1 MLGTPQMAGSS
12 IAYIDRPSFTQAYS
26 PENLPEFMKDFEQ
39 ISPTLFAPSQ
49 GVFGQAP
56 EVDTIQPLMPQQYV
70 DEYADLERA
79 FQESIAVDPTMF
91 GDMYRGGLYMPMQTL
106 PSAPEDE
113 PFDLAGS
120 LAAAEAL
127 RQIYPIAE
135 EPLGEVEEAIKRG
148 VVDPTE
154 EFIQQKMLD
163 PTEDAFKAV
172 ADPVEEFV
180 QQYALDPTEDVA
192 KIILDPVEEVI
203 QQAVLDP
210 VEDIV
215 KIPLKAIEKVI
226 PEIDVNVEFKE
237 PEPAVQIPTEDI
249 ENIVKDLAVE
259 PIQNIVEQGVFDPI
273 EDVIKIP
280 AEIAQEQI
288 ISPIQDILPE
298 IDINIE
304 PIPEPVVAPEPEPI
318 VEAVPQPEVTI
329 PTEAIDKI
337 ISEAVIDPIKEI
349 TEPQLE
355 AVKDF
360 VVDPIL
366 ESIPEIDIDVKGKTV
381 SEIIDNLII
390 EEPKVVEEQV
400 QKIAEEQVKELEDAG
415 FIEFEDGKIDINI
428 TLPKV
433 GEVPFIDT
441 VEKVM
446 ESLPSDLPELVESYG
461 DIENAIENP
470 SAENVDKAV
479 QAINDIGFDAGAT
492 APVVPPAVGEGL
504 SVVADIDAIID
515 AFENPDAESLTNAY
529 AAADGLAATYT
540 EAGGLPAGEAI
551 GQVGT
556 IFTGLEALD
565 GGIESAADAV
575 NVVNAANAV
584 ASMAGATTTSAA
596 GVTAGFLPPNVTAA
610 LGPISM
616 ILSAPSIMKSIS
628 SLAKGGAAGTYERIQ
643 GEFDLKDGKFA
654 VGGGVRG
661 ADTNRSF
668 GDKYAQETMN
678 SGVSMANSL
687 VDDYGFEIDQQALN
701 AAPENIMRLQTSGYY
716 NREGRAQYGS
726 SVGSADFV
734 VKLLQNGVL
743 KPTENTPPEI
753 LASNEAFASFVTDH
767 IDKGQDEYAAKM
779 YTDTGGTGAEFG
791 NRTRTGTTIKQRAK
805 FATQDAAQSWVND
818 NETSASYSKERAGKY
833 YGYYKNQTLFD
844 VVPVEVGDKTYYE
857 LKKNN
862 VKKRISRA
870 AYDEAT
876 KPKPKPAPKP
886 EPVANDFVDLD
897 DYFSNLFKGI
907 DFTNINLGGL
917 F

>member
-1 MLGTPQMAGSS
+1 MAVPQTLSFEELQDILNVAAPTGVSAPSITAAPPTLATPQTAGSS

-56 EVDTIQPLMPQQYV
+56 DVDTIQPLMPQQYV

-79 FQESIAVDPTMF
+79 FQESIALDPTMF
-91 GDMYRGGLYMPMQTL
+91 GDMYRSGLYMPVQTL

-180 QQYALDPTEDVA
+180 QQYALDPTEDV
-192 KIILDPVEEVI
+192 
-203 QQAVLDP
+203 
-210 VEDIV
+210 
-215 KIPLKAIEKVI
+215 LKAPLQAAEKALEPVV
-226 PEIDVNVEFKE
+226 EAIDIAIDT
-237 PEPAVQIPTEDI
+237 PEPI
-249 ENIVKDLAVE
+249 KK
-259 PIQNIVEQGVFDPI
+259 I
-273 EDVIKIP
+273 EDVAK
-280 AEIAQEQI
+280 A
-288 ISPIQDILPE
+288 
-298 IDINIE
+298 
-304 PIPEPVVAPEPEPI
+304 IPEKLDELVQTPE
-318 VEAVPQPEVTI
+318 TI
-329 PTEAIDKI
+329 K
-337 ISEAVIDPIKEI
+337 S
-349 TEPQLE
+349 
-355 AVKDF
+355 
-360 VVDPIL
+360 
-366 ESIPEIDIDVKGKTV
+366 
-381 SEIIDNLII
+381 
-390 EEPKVVEEQV
+390 
-400 QKIAEEQVKELEDAG
+400 
-415 FIEFEDGKIDINI
+415 FEDSAKSFLD
-428 TLPKV
+428 TLP
-433 GEVPFIDT
+433 DT
-441 VEKVM
+441 TTNLVSTYADVENM
-446 ESLPSDLPELVESYG
+446 
-461 DIENAIENP
+461 IENP

-504 SVVADIDAIID
+504 SFVADIDAIID

-551 GQVGT
+551 GEVAT

-596 GVTAGFLPPNVTAA
+596 GVTAGFLPPSVTAA

-616 ILSAPSIMKSIS
+616 ILSAPSIIKSIS

-791 NRTRTGTTIKQRAK
+791 VKTRNQGTTIKQRAK

>member
-1 MLGTPQMAGSS
+1 MAVPQTLSFEELQDILNVAAPTGVSAPSITAAPPTLATPQTAGSS

-70 DEYADLERA
+70 DEYADLEKA

-180 QQYALDPTEDVA
+180 QQYALDPTEDV
-192 KIILDPVEEVI
+192 
-203 QQAVLDP
+203 
-210 VEDIV
+210 
-215 KIPLKAIEKVI
+215 LKAPLQAAEKALEPVV
-226 PEIDVNVEFKE
+226 EAIDIAIDT
-237 PEPAVQIPTEDI
+237 PEPI
-249 ENIVKDLAVE
+249 KK
-259 PIQNIVEQGVFDPI
+259 I
-273 EDVIKIP
+273 EDVAK
-280 AEIAQEQI
+280 A
-288 ISPIQDILPE
+288 
-298 IDINIE
+298 
-304 PIPEPVVAPEPEPI
+304 IPEKLDELVQTPE
-318 VEAVPQPEVTI
+318 TI
-329 PTEAIDKI
+329 K
-337 ISEAVIDPIKEI
+337 S
-349 TEPQLE
+349 
-355 AVKDF
+355 
-360 VVDPIL
+360 
-366 ESIPEIDIDVKGKTV
+366 
-381 SEIIDNLII
+381 
-390 EEPKVVEEQV
+390 
-400 QKIAEEQVKELEDAG
+400 
-415 FIEFEDGKIDINI
+415 FEDSAKSFLD
-428 TLPKV
+428 TLP
-433 GEVPFIDT
+433 DT
-441 VEKVM
+441 TTNLVSTYADVENM
-446 ESLPSDLPELVESYG
+446 
-461 DIENAIENP
+461 IENP

-504 SVVADIDAIID
+504 SFVADIDAIID

-551 GQVGT
+551 GEVAT

-596 GVTAGFLPPNVTAA
+596 GVTAGFLPPSVTAA

-616 ILSAPSIMKSIS
+616 ILSAPSIIKSIS

-791 NRTRTGTTIKQRAK
+791 VKTRNQGTTIKQRAK

>member
-1 MLGTPQMAGSS
+1 MAVPQTLSFEDLQDILNVAAPTGVSAPSITVAPPMFATPQTAGSS
-12 IAYIDRPSFTQAYS
+12 ISYIDRPSFTQAYS

-180 QQYALDPTEDVA
+180 QQYALDPTEDV
-192 KIILDPVEEVI
+192 
-203 QQAVLDP
+203 
-210 VEDIV
+210 
-215 KIPLKAIEKVI
+215 LKAPLQAAEKALEPVV
-226 PEIDVNVEFKE
+226 EAIDIAIDT
-237 PEPAVQIPTEDI
+237 PEPI
-249 ENIVKDLAVE
+249 KK
-259 PIQNIVEQGVFDPI
+259 I
-273 EDVIKIP
+273 EDVAK
-280 AEIAQEQI
+280 A
-288 ISPIQDILPE
+288 
-298 IDINIE
+298 
-304 PIPEPVVAPEPEPI
+304 IPEKLDELVQTPE
-318 VEAVPQPEVTI
+318 TI
-329 PTEAIDKI
+329 K
-337 ISEAVIDPIKEI
+337 S
-349 TEPQLE
+349 
-355 AVKDF
+355 
-360 VVDPIL
+360 
-366 ESIPEIDIDVKGKTV
+366 
-381 SEIIDNLII
+381 
-390 EEPKVVEEQV
+390 
-400 QKIAEEQVKELEDAG
+400 
-415 FIEFEDGKIDINI
+415 FEDSAKSFLD
-428 TLPKV
+428 TLP
-433 GEVPFIDT
+433 DT
-441 VEKVM
+441 TTNLVSTYADVENM
-446 ESLPSDLPELVESYG
+446 
-461 DIENAIENP
+461 IENP

-654 VGGGVRG
+654 VGGGVRA

-687 VDDYGFEIDQQALN
+687 VDDYGFEIDEQALN
-701 AAPENIMRLQTSGYY
+701 AAPENIMKLQTSGYY

-791 NRTRTGTTIKQRAK
+791 SRTRTGTTIKQRAK

-833 YGYYKNQTLFD
+833 YGYYKKQTLFD

-857 LKKNN
+857 LKKNS
-862 VKKRISRA
+862 VKKRISQA
-870 AYDEAT
+870 AYNEAT
-876 KPKPKPAPKP
+876 KPKPAPKP
-886 EPVANDFVDLD
+886 EPKPEPEPVANDPYEFLKGLDL
-897 DYFSNLFKGI
+897 SNLGSFDI
-907 DFTNINLGGL
+907 AF
-917 F
+917 

>member
-1 MLGTPQMAGSS
+1 MAVPQTLSFEDLQDILNVAAPTGVSAPSITVAPPMFATPQTAGSS
-12 IAYIDRPSFTQAYS
+12 ISYIDRPSFTQAYS

-180 QQYALDPTEDVA
+180 QQYALDPTEDV
-192 KIILDPVEEVI
+192 
-203 QQAVLDP
+203 
-210 VEDIV
+210 
-215 KIPLKAIEKVI
+215 LKAPLQAAEKALEPVV
-226 PEIDVNVEFKE
+226 EAIDIAIDT
-237 PEPAVQIPTEDI
+237 PEPI
-249 ENIVKDLAVE
+249 KK
-259 PIQNIVEQGVFDPI
+259 I
-273 EDVIKIP
+273 EDVAK
-280 AEIAQEQI
+280 A
-288 ISPIQDILPE
+288 
-298 IDINIE
+298 
-304 PIPEPVVAPEPEPI
+304 IPEKLDELVQTPE
-318 VEAVPQPEVTI
+318 TI
-329 PTEAIDKI
+329 KA
-337 ISEAVIDPIKEI
+337 
-349 TEPQLE
+349 
-355 AVKDF
+355 
-360 VVDPIL
+360 
-366 ESIPEIDIDVKGKTV
+366 
-381 SEIIDNLII
+381 
-390 EEPKVVEEQV
+390 
-400 QKIAEEQVKELEDAG
+400 
-415 FIEFEDGKIDINI
+415 FEDSAKSFLD
-428 TLPKV
+428 TLP
-433 GEVPFIDT
+433 DT
-441 VEKVM
+441 TTNLVSTYADVENM
-446 ESLPSDLPELVESYG
+446 
-461 DIENAIENP
+461 IENP

-616 ILSAPSIMKSIS
+616 ILSAPSIMKSVV

-654 VGGGVRG
+654 VGGGVRA

-701 AAPENIMRLQTSGYY
+701 AAPENIMKLQTSGYY

-791 NRTRTGTTIKQRAK
+791 VKTRNQGTTIKQRAK

-833 YGYYKNQTLFD
+833 YGYYKKQTLFD

-876 KPKPKPAPKP
+876 KPKPAPKPEPKP
-886 EPVANDFVDLD
+886 EPVANDPADLN

-907 DFTNINLGGL
+907 DFTNINLGGI

>member
-1 MLGTPQMAGSS
+1 
-12 IAYIDRPSFTQAYS
+12 
-26 PENLPEFMKDFEQ
+26 MKDFEQ

-70 DEYADLERA
+70 DEYADLEKA

-180 QQYALDPTEDVA
+180 QQYALDPTEDV
-192 KIILDPVEEVI
+192 
-203 QQAVLDP
+203 
-210 VEDIV
+210 
-215 KIPLKAIEKVI
+215 LKAPLQAAEKALEPVV
-226 PEIDVNVEFKE
+226 EAIDIAIDT
-237 PEPAVQIPTEDI
+237 PEPI
-249 ENIVKDLAVE
+249 KK
-259 PIQNIVEQGVFDPI
+259 I
-273 EDVIKIP
+273 EDVAK
-280 AEIAQEQI
+280 A
-288 ISPIQDILPE
+288 
-298 IDINIE
+298 
-304 PIPEPVVAPEPEPI
+304 IPEKLDELVQTPE
-318 VEAVPQPEVTI
+318 TI
-329 PTEAIDKI
+329 K
-337 ISEAVIDPIKEI
+337 S
-349 TEPQLE
+349 
-355 AVKDF
+355 
-360 VVDPIL
+360 
-366 ESIPEIDIDVKGKTV
+366 
-381 SEIIDNLII
+381 
-390 EEPKVVEEQV
+390 
-400 QKIAEEQVKELEDAG
+400 
-415 FIEFEDGKIDINI
+415 FEDSAKSFLD
-428 TLPKV
+428 TLP
-433 GEVPFIDT
+433 DT
-441 VEKVM
+441 TTNLVSTYADVENM
-446 ESLPSDLPELVESYG
+446 
-461 DIENAIENP
+461 IENP

-504 SVVADIDAIID
+504 SFVADIDAIID

-551 GQVGT
+551 GEVAT

-596 GVTAGFLPPNVTAA
+596 GVTAGFLPPSVTAA

-616 ILSAPSIMKSIS
+616 ILSAPSIIKSIS

-791 NRTRTGTTIKQRAK
+791 VKTRNQGTTIKQRAK

>member
-1 MLGTPQMAGSS
+1 MAVPQTLSFEDLQDILNVAAPTGVSAPSITAAPPMLGTPQMAGSS

-210 VEDIV
+210 IEDIA
-215 KIPLKAIEKVI
+215 KMPLKAIGEYINQPSEEGSESV
-226 PEIDVNVEFKE
+226 
-237 PEPAVQIPTEDI
+237 
-249 ENIVKDLAVE
+249 LS
-259 PIQNIVEQGVFDPI
+259 
-273 EDVIKIP
+273 KIS
-280 AEIAQEQI
+280 E
-288 ISPIQDILPE
+288 SLD
-298 IDINIE
+298 
-304 PIPEPVVAPEPEPI
+304 
-318 VEAVPQPEVTI
+318 
-329 PTEAIDKI
+329 EAID
-337 ISEAVIDPIKEI
+337 
-349 TEPQLE
+349 T
-355 AVKDF
+355 
-360 VVDPIL
+360 
-366 ESIPEIDIDVKGKTV
+366 PEIVKSFEDDAKSFLDSLPETTTNLVGAYADV
-381 SEIIDNLII
+381 ENMIDN
-390 EEPKVVEEQV
+390 PS
-400 QKIAEEQVKELEDAG
+400 
-415 FIEFEDGKIDINI
+415 
-428 TLPKV
+428 
-433 GEVPFIDT
+433 
-441 VEKVM
+441 
-446 ESLPSDLPELVESYG
+446 SL
-461 DIENAIENP
+461 
-470 SAENVDKAV
+470 NVDKAIT
-479 QAINDIGFDAGAT
+479 AINDIGFDAKEFIVNSEIVNKNFPEIVEKIDQGAPIVP
-492 APVVPPAVGEGL
+492 PVVGETL
-504 SVVADIDAIID
+504 ATVADIDAIID

-529 AAADGLAATYT
+529 VAADALAQNYGGL
-540 EAGGLPAGEAI
+540 EDGIAGGEVAGNI
-551 GQVGT
+551 GSV
-556 IFTGLEALD
+556 FTGLEALD

-575 NVVNAANAV
+575 NVVNAANTV
-584 ASMAGATTTSAA
+584 ASMAGVTT
-596 GVTAGFLPPNVTAA
+596 GVGTGATAGFLPPSVTAA

-661 ADTNRSF
+661 ADTNRSC

-687 VDDYGFEIDQQALN
+687 VDDYGFEIDQKALN

-716 NREGRAQYGS
+716 LARHAKGS

-791 NRTRTGTTIKQRAK
+791 VKTRNQGTTIKQRAK

-818 NETSASYSKERAGKY
+818 NETSASYSKERAGKH
-833 YGYYKNQTLFD
+833 YGYYKKQTLFD

>member
-1 MLGTPQMAGSS
+1 MALPEMLSFEDLQDILNVSAPTGISAPSITAAPPMLATPQAAGSS
-12 IAYIDRPSFTQAYS
+12 ISYIDRPSFTQAYS
-26 PENLPEFMKDFEQ
+26 PDNLPEFMKDFER

-79 FQESIAVDPTMF
+79 FQESIALDPTMF

-106 PSAPEDE
+106 PSAPDDE

-127 RQIYPIAE
+127 RQIYPIAK

-148 VVDPTE
+148 VIDPVEEFVQQNVLEPTE
-154 EFIQQKMLD
+154 EFVQQKMLD
-163 PTEDAFKAV
+163 PAEDAFKAV
-172 ADPVEEFV
+172 ADPVEEAV
-180 QQYALDPTEDVA
+180 QQYVLDPTEDV
-192 KIILDPVEEVI
+192 
-203 QQAVLDP
+203 
-210 VEDIV
+210 
-215 KIPLKAIEKVI
+215 LKAPLQAAEKALEPVV
-226 PEIDVNVEFKE
+226 EAIDIAIDT
-237 PEPAVQIPTEDI
+237 PEPI
-249 ENIVKDLAVE
+249 KK
-259 PIQNIVEQGVFDPI
+259 I
-273 EDVIKIP
+273 EDVAK
-280 AEIAQEQI
+280 A
-288 ISPIQDILPE
+288 
-298 IDINIE
+298 
-304 PIPEPVVAPEPEPI
+304 IPEKLDELVQTPE
-318 VEAVPQPEVTI
+318 TI
-329 PTEAIDKI
+329 KA
-337 ISEAVIDPIKEI
+337 
-349 TEPQLE
+349 
-355 AVKDF
+355 
-360 VVDPIL
+360 
-366 ESIPEIDIDVKGKTV
+366 
-381 SEIIDNLII
+381 
-390 EEPKVVEEQV
+390 
-400 QKIAEEQVKELEDAG
+400 
-415 FIEFEDGKIDINI
+415 FEDGAKSFLD
-428 TLPKV
+428 TLP
-433 GEVPFIDT
+433 DT
-441 VEKVM
+441 TTNLASTYANVENM
-446 ESLPSDLPELVESYG
+446 
-461 DIENAIENP
+461 IENP

-492 APVVPPAVGEGL
+492 APVVPPVVGEGL
-504 SVVADIDAIID
+504 SVAADIDAIID

-551 GQVGT
+551 GEVAT

-575 NVVNAANAV
+575 NVVNAANAAAGLAGV
-584 ASMAGATTTSAA
+584 TTGVGAGA
-596 GVTAGFLPPNVTAA
+596 TAGFLPPNVTAA
-610 LGPISM
+610 LGPIAM
-616 ILSAPSIMKSIS
+616 VLSAPNIMKSVV

-654 VGGGVRG
+654 VGGGVRA
-661 ADTNRSF
+661 ADTSRGF

-687 VDDYGFEIDQQALN
+687 VDDYGFQIDEQALN

-791 NRTRTGTTIKQRAK
+791 RTTRTQGTTIKQRAK
-805 FATQDAAQSWVND
+805 FATQDAAQSWVSE
-818 NETSASYSKERAGKY
+818 NETPVSYSKERLGGKARIMR
-833 YGYYKNQTLFD
+833 YYKNQTTYD

-862 VKKRISRA
+862 VKQKVSKA

-876 KPKPKPAPKP
+876 KPKPKPKP
-886 EPVANDFVDLD
+886 EPKPAPAASAVPDFGATDLD
-897 DYFSNLFKGI
+897 DYFKNLFKGI

>member
-1 MLGTPQMAGSS
+1 VQ
-12 IAYIDRPSFTQAYS
+12 Q
-26 PENLPEFMKDFEQ
+26 
-39 ISPTLFAPSQ
+39 
-49 GVFGQAP
+49 
-56 EVDTIQPLMPQQYV
+56 EV
-70 DEYADLERA
+70 LE
-79 FQESIAVDPTMF
+79 
-91 GDMYRGGLYMPMQTL
+91 
-106 PSAPEDE
+106 
-113 PFDLAGS
+113 
-120 LAAAEAL
+120 
-127 RQIYPIAE
+127 
-135 EPLGEVEEAIKRG
+135 
-148 VVDPTE
+148 PTE

-172 ADPVEEFV
+172 ADPVEEAV
-180 QQYALDPTEDVA
+180 QQYVLDPTEDVA

-249 ENIVKDLAVE
+249 ENIVKNLAVE

-298 IDINIE
+298 VDINIEPIAAPIAEPIPE

-470 SAENVDKAV
+470 SGRNVDKAV
-479 QAINDIGFDAGAT
+479 QVINDIGFDAGAT
-492 APVVPPAVGEGL
+492 APVVPPAVGEAL
-504 SVVADIDAIID
+504 SYAADIDAIIN
-515 AFENPDAESLTNAY
+515 AFEDPDAESLTKAY
-529 AAADGLAATYT
+529 VAADDLMATS
-540 EAGGLPAGEAI
+540 GGLPAGEAI
-551 GQVGT
+551 GEVAT

-565 GGIESAADAV
+565 GGIESAAEAV

-584 ASMAGATTTSAA
+584 AGMAGATT
-596 GVTAGFLPPNVTAA
+596 GVGTNATAGFLPAGLGTFFTAA
-610 LGPISM
+610 SLVKPIT
-616 ILSAPSIMKSIS
+616 SA
-628 SLAKGGAAGTYERIQ
+628 LKGGAAGTYARIQ
-643 GEFDLKDGKFA
+643 GEFDLKDGKFS
-654 VGGGVRG
+654 VGGGVRA
-661 ADTNRSF
+661 ADTYRGV
-668 GDKYAQETMN
+668 GDKFAQETMN

-687 VDDYGFEIDQQALN
+687 VDDYGFEIDEQALN

-726 SVGSADFV
+726 AVGSEDFV

-753 LASNEAFASFVTDH
+753 LTSNEAFASFVTDH
-767 IDKGQDEYAAKM
+767 LDKGRDEYAAQM
-779 YTDTGGTGAEFG
+779 YDMTDGTGEEMIKMSG
-791 NRTRTGTTIKQRAK
+791 GGKNRKRTVTSKAS
-805 FATQDAAQSWVND
+805 FATQEAAQSWADD
-818 NETSASYSKERAGKY
+818 NFEETYGKKAVRFGRRYVDKPHRFTTSYSI
-833 YGYYKNQTLFD
+833 
-844 VVPVEVGDKTYYE
+844 VPVEAGEKTRYE
-857 LKKNN
+857 LKKTTSSE
-862 VKKRISRA
+862 RISDSEYA
-870 AYDEAT
+870 EAT
-876 KPKPKPAPKP
+876 KPKPKPKP
-886 EPVANDFVDLD
+886 EPQLAYDPLEFLRGLDL
-897 DYFSNLFKGI
+897 SNLGSFRL
-907 DFTNINLGGL
+907 TL
-917 F
+917 

>member
-1 MLGTPQMAGSS
+1 MAVPQTLSFEDLQDILNVAAPTGISAPSITAAPPMLATPQTAGSS

-49 GVFGQAP
+49 GVFAQAP

-79 FQESIAVDPTMF
+79 FQESIALDPTMF

-127 RQIYPIAE
+127 RQIYPIAQ

-148 VVDPTE
+148 VIDPTE
-154 EFIQQKMLD
+154 EFVQQNVLEPTEEFVQQKMLD
-163 PTEDAFKAV
+163 PAEDAFKAV
-172 ADPVEEFV
+172 ADPVEEAV
-180 QQYALDPTEDVA
+180 QQYVLDPTEDV
-192 KIILDPVEEVI
+192 
-203 QQAVLDP
+203 
-210 VEDIV
+210 
-215 KIPLKAIEKVI
+215 LKAPLQAAEKALEPVV
-226 PEIDVNVEFKE
+226 EAIDIAIDT
-237 PEPAVQIPTEDI
+237 PEPI
-249 ENIVKDLAVE
+249 KK
-259 PIQNIVEQGVFDPI
+259 I
-273 EDVIKIP
+273 EDVAK
-280 AEIAQEQI
+280 A
-288 ISPIQDILPE
+288 
-298 IDINIE
+298 
-304 PIPEPVVAPEPEPI
+304 IPEKLDELVQTP
-318 VEAVPQPEVTI
+318 
-329 PTEAIDKI
+329 D
-337 ISEAVIDPIKEI
+337 VI
-349 TEPQLE
+349 
-355 AVKDF
+355 KDF
-360 VVDPIL
+360 
-366 ESIPEIDIDVKGKTV
+366 E
-381 SEIIDNLII
+381 DNAKSFL
-390 EEPKVVEEQV
+390 
-400 QKIAEEQVKELEDAG
+400 D
-415 FIEFEDGKIDINI
+415 
-428 TLPKV
+428 TLP
-433 GEVPFIDT
+433 DAT
-441 VEKVM
+441 TNLASTYANVENM
-446 ESLPSDLPELVESYG
+446 
-461 DIENAIENP
+461 IENP

-492 APVVPPAVGEGL
+492 APVVPPVVGEGL
-504 SVVADIDAIID
+504 SVAADIDAIID

-551 GQVGT
+551 GEVAT

-575 NVVNAANAV
+575 NVVNAANA
-584 ASMAGATTTSAA
+584 AAGLAGVTTGVGTSA
-596 GVTAGFLPPNVTAA
+596 TAGFLPPNVTAA
-610 LGPISM
+610 LGPIAM
-616 ILSAPSIMKSIS
+616 VLSAPSIMKSVV

-654 VGGGVRG
+654 VGGGVRA
-661 ADTNRSF
+661 ADTNRGF

-687 VDDYGFEIDQQALN
+687 VDDYGFQIDEQALN

-791 NRTRTGTTIKQRAK
+791 RTTRTQGTTIKQRAK
-805 FATQDAAQSWVND
+805 FATQDAAQSWASE
-818 NETSASYSKERAGKY
+818 NETPVSYSKERLGGKARIMR
-833 YGYYKNQTLFD
+833 YYKNQTTYD

-862 VKKRISRA
+862 VKQKVSKA

-876 KPKPKPAPKP
+876 KPKPKPKPEPKP
-886 EPVANDFVDLD
+886 EPAYDPLDYLPDFLKNLDLSG
-897 DYFSNLFKGI
+897 FTLGPLF
-907 DFTNINLGGL
+907 
-917 F
+917 